1 MHQPPKGRHIVV
13 LVVACATAHQTFAQH
28 NHAERESVVVPME
41 LLARP
46 VTLREGIGK
55 VHHAVSTASPP
66 AQRLY
71 DDGLAYLHNYSWIDA
86 ARAFNEA
93 LRVDPKLVMALVGLS
108 TAYVQLNRPADAQ
121 RVLAA
126 ASALS
131 SDTTPHERTHV
142 VVRERQLVAEA
153 APQDAMKAAAYRRA
167 LNDALRQF
175 PSDVELLLLRG
186 MAETRN
192 PSDRGQ
198 SSTIDAIPFY
208 QQALAAGP
216 EHFGAHHYLA
226 HAFEN
231 AGRTSEALKHGAAY
245 ARLAPAIPHARHMHG
260 HALRRTGRV
269 DEAVLEFEAADRL
282 HTRYFA
288 AERIPA
294 EFDWHY
300 AHNLDL
306 LGTSFMYLGQMRRAE
321 QALKRS
327 FALPAST
334 LIQTFNKRQWLLFL
348 RGRGRYDEARAAAAV
363 LVSHANPVIRAE
375 GHIESGHGHLIG
387 KNFAQA
393 AADANAAIA
402 ELRSTKV
409 GAGLATIAL
418 ESLQGEFYLRA
429 GPREKGRQL
438 LEAVVDKAGAE
449 QGPDEW
455 AQALLTM
462 ELAAAAARD
471 TGDWQLAERLAA
483 KMLEH
488 HPAYGGTHYA
498 LGLVAAQRGDQDA
511 ARSAFGRAQE
521 YWHQAD
527 ADLKELQAVRAWLKT
542 HGRAQ

>member
-1 MHQPPKGRHIVV
+1 MHSTRPCDWIRS
-13 LVVACATAHQTFAQH
+13 LV
-28 NHAERESVVVPME
+28 
-41 LLARP
+41 LAR
-46 VTLREGIGK
+46 
-55 VHHAVSTASPP
+55 
-66 AQRLY
+66 
-71 DDGLAYLHNYSWIDA
+71 
-86 ARAFNEA
+86 
-93 LRVDPKLVMALVGLS
+93 VDLS
-108 TAYVQLNRPADAQ
+108 IAYVQLNRPADAQ
-121 RVLAA
+121 QVLAA

-131 SDTTPHERTHV
+131 SGTTPHERTHLA
-142 VVRERQLVAEA
+142 VRERQLVAEA

-167 LNDALRQF
+167 LDDALRQF

-198 SSTIDAIPFY
+198 SSTIGAIPFY

-216 EHFGAHHYLA
+216 THFGAHHYLA

-269 DEAVLEFEAADRL
+269 GRGHPGVRSGRPVALP
-282 HTRYFA
+282 YFA

-321 QALKRS
+321 QALKKS
-327 FALPAST
+327 FALPDLDPDSDIQQAAMASVP
-334 LIQTFNKRQWLLFL
+334 
-348 RGRGRYDEARAAAAV
+348 ARARTV
-363 LVSHANPVIRAE
+363 RRGTCGCRGSGLDANPVIRAA
-375 GHIESGHGHLIG
+375 GRIESGHGHLIG

-455 AQALLTM
+455 AQALFTM

-471 TGDWQLAERLAA
+471 AGDWQLAERVAA

-498 LGLVAAQRGDQDA
+498 LGLVAAQRG
-511 ARSAFGRAQE
+511 RSGCRT
-521 YWHQAD
+521 
-527 ADLKELQAVRAWLKT
+527 LGVRPCTRGTGTRQMRISESFRLS
-542 HGRAQ
+542 GPG

>member
-1 MHQPPKGRHIVV
+1 MHQPPKGRHIVA

-28 NHAERESVVVPME
+28 SHAERESVVVPME

-46 VTLREGIGK
+46 VTLREGIGT
-55 VHHAVSTASPP
+55 VHHAASTASPP

-71 DDGLAYLHNYSWIDA
+71 DHGLAYLHNYSWIDA

-93 LRVDPKLVMALVGLS
+93 LRLDPKLVLAMVGLS
-108 TAYVQLNRPADAQ
+108 IAYVQLNRPADAQ

-142 VVRERQLVAEA
+142 AVRERQLVAEA
-153 APQDAMKAAAYRRA
+153 APQDAMKSAAYRRA
-167 LNDALRQF
+167 LDDALRQF

-198 SSTIDAIPFY
+198 SSTIGAIPFY
-208 QQALAAGP
+208 QQALAAEP

-231 AGRTSEALKHGAAY
+231 AARTSEALKHGAAY

-269 DEAVLEFEAADRL
+269 GEAILEFEAADRL
-282 HTRYFA
+282 HTQYFA

-321 QALKRS
+321 QALKKS

-334 LIQTFNKRQWLLFL
+334 LIQAFNKRQWLSVP
-348 RGRGRYDEARAAAAV
+348 ARARTV
-363 LVSHANPVIRAE
+363 
-375 GHIESGHGHLIG
+375 
-387 KNFAQA
+387 
-393 AADANAAIA
+393 
-402 ELRSTKV
+402 
-409 GAGLATIAL
+409 
-418 ESLQGEFYLRA
+418 
-429 GPREKGRQL
+429 
-438 LEAVVDKAGAE
+438 
-449 QGPDEW
+449 
-455 AQALLTM
+455 
-462 ELAAAAARD
+462 
-471 TGDWQLAERLAA
+471 
-483 KMLEH
+483 
-488 HPAYGGTHYA
+488 
-498 LGLVAAQRGDQDA
+498 
-511 ARSAFGRAQE
+511 
-521 YWHQAD
+521 
-527 ADLKELQAVRAWLKT
+527 
-542 HGRAQ
+542 

>member
-1 MHQPPKGRHIVV
+1 MPPKGRHFVA

-28 NHAERESVVVPME
+28 SDAEHESVVVPME

-46 VTLREGIGK
+46 VALREGIGTI
-55 VHHAVSTASPP
+55 HHAVSTAPPP

-71 DDGLAYLHNYSWIDA
+71 DHGLAYLHNYSWIDA

-93 LRVDPKLVMALVGLS
+93 LRLDPKLVLALVDLS
-108 TAYVQLNRPADAQ
+108 IAYVQLNRPVDAQ

-131 SDTTPHERTHV
+131 SDATPHERTHV
-142 VVRERQLVAEA
+142 VVRERQIVAEA
-153 APQDAMKAAAYRRA
+153 APQDPMKAAAYRRA
-167 LNDALRQF
+167 LDDALRLF

-198 SSTIDAIPFY
+198 SSTTGAIPFY
-208 QQALAAGP
+208 QRALAAGP

-231 AGRTSEALKHGAAY
+231 AGRTSEALEHGAAY

-269 DEAVLEFEAADRL
+269 GEAVVEFEAADRL
-282 HTRYFA
+282 HTQYFA
-288 AERIPA
+288 AEGIPA

-321 QALKRS
+321 QALKKS
-327 FALPAST
+327 FALPTST
-334 LIQTFNKRQWLLFL
+334 LIQTFNKRQWVLFL
-348 RGRGRYDEARAAAAV
+348 RGRGRYDEARSAAAV
-363 LVSHANPVIRAE
+363 LASHPNPVIRAA
-375 GHIESGHGHLIG
+375 GRIESGHAHLIE

-409 GAGLATIAL
+409 GAGLATIPL

-455 AQALLTM
+455 AQALFTM

-471 TGDWQLAERLAA
+471 AGDWQLAERLAA

-488 HPAYGGTHYA
+488 HPAYGGSHYA

-542 HGRAQ
+542 HGRAR